1 MPIDPSIP
9 LQAQQLKLETPMN
22 QLAMAGEMMK
32 IGEYKQASEERNFL
46 RNRMAQGNFDIAD
59 PTHRQEIMAGAPTVG
74 GKFLSDTAS
83 MQKNLYQGEK
93 FKEEI
98 DTSRFDK
105 AINHTINEP
114 NADAA
119 AKTIMKGMADKSIP
133 MDKGQSMLEDLKV
146 TPFASWTTK
155 TLKGLVGAREQF
167 VQDQTNK
174 RAQATLNQADSHFK
188 QRLAQETATGAL
200 TPETTDLL
208 AQTYIKTGTL
218 PPLGM
223 GKAAAGL
230 RQTILNRAAQI
241 SMGGGAN
248 PDGTV
253 KPNVSAE
260 DAASNIVQ
268 NKSSLIGNRA
278 SERTLGTNLANIVA
292 AGSEAEKMINIAQT
306 YATKINPTDYPVI
319 NTAGN
324 YIAKNSGD
332 PTQAGLATSLNS
344 LVNAYARAIN
354 PKGVATVSDKNHAR
368 EVINTSMASGQFNE
382 VFSVMRQEM
391 AAAQAAPEEARAKI
405 RGTGGKETIT
415 AKKISNDADYNAL
428 PSGVE
433 FIAPDGSHRRKP

>member
-9 LQAQQLKLETPMN
+9 LQVQPLKLESPVN
-22 QLAMAGEMMK
+22 QLTMMNEALKYGEM
-32 IGEYKQASEERNFL
+32 
-46 RNRMAQGNFDIAD
+46 NR
-59 PTHRQEIMAGAPTVG
+59 
-74 GKFLSDTAS
+74 S
-83 MQKNLYQGEK
+83 
-93 FKEEI
+93 I
-98 DTSRFDK
+98 DTQNKLRELYSQGTDISTPEGFKQIAAVDPMS
-105 AINHTINEP
+105 AIKLRTQALEGRKLQSQVDTSEFNLKNNKINTAITTIANLHTPEE
-114 NADAA
+114 AA
-119 AKTIMKGMADKSIP
+119 TSIAKQVESGDIP
-133 MDKGQSMLEDLKV
+133 PERGQQLMQHLKTV
-146 TPFASWTTK
+146 PFTQFK
-155 TLKGLVGAREQF
+155 T
-167 VQDQTNK
+167 DQLTGILSAKDNLSFT
-174 RAQATLNQADSHFK
+174 TLNANQKASLAQADSHFQ

-208 AQTYIKTGTL
+208 AQTYIKTGQM

-223 GKAAAGL
+223 GKAATVL
-230 RQTILNRAAQI
+230 RQSVLNRAAQI

-248 PDGTV
+248 PDGTA

-368 EVINTSMASGQFNE
+368 EVINTNMASGQFNE

-405 RGTGGKETIT
+405 RNTSGKETIT
-415 AKKISNDADYNAL
+415 AKKISNDVDYNAL